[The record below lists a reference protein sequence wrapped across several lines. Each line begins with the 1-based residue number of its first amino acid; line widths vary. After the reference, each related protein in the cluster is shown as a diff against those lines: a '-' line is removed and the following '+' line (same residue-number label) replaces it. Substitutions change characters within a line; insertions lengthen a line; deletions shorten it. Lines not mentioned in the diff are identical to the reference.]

1 MKFHLLIP
9 LGVPLRFSETVLSFA
24 PDKRPENIPD
34 SIEIISGQQRLHT
47 HTEGRFQACK
57 CKGLSY
63 LQRDP
68 HIADEL
74 FSWWR
79 IETSK
84 WCDESD

>member
-68 HIADEL
+68 HEADGL

-79 IETSK
+79 ILLGK
-84 WCDESD
+84 DPQG